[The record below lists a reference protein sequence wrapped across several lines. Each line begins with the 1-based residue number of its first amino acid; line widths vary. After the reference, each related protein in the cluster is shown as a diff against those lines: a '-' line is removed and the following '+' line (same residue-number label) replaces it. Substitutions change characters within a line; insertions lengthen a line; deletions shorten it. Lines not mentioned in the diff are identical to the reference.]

1 MHNKALK
8 HTSEL
13 PLNQNVAWTSLQSE
27 LVSNLVSFSSCS
39 SSEQFH
45 KLNELLC
52 KTKRKGV
59 TLTLGSV
66 GWLTWSHL
74 PGNSSYV
81 MLSYPA
87 ATTRACWASRPQH
100 WLFSQTSPLTS
111 KLALTWPDCHHTD
124 PLVCLPGCKIDTT
137 ASPMWVNAGR
147 RWHRRPFSH
156 LTVFQR
162 SCCLI
167 LVKWYKWLVHF
178 VNPPASRCGLKLSY
192 LAYFHLATVEECD
205 STAAE
210 VLVAFFFLFF
220 LPGGQ
225 RYITLL
231 ENGIVTQEDQKIFQ
245 VCKYFIWPSPL
256 LLKLGSVHP
265 NCTKN
270 IFS

>member
-1 MHNKALK
+1 
-8 HTSEL
+8 
-13 PLNQNVAWTSLQSE
+13 
-27 LVSNLVSFSSCS
+27 
-39 SSEQFH
+39 
-45 KLNELLC
+45 
-52 KTKRKGV
+52 
-59 TLTLGSV
+59 
-66 GWLTWSHL
+66 
-74 PGNSSYV
+74 

-111 KLALTWPDCHHTD
+111 KPALTWPDCHHTD

-210 VLVAFFFLFF
+210 VLVAFFFTWWAALYHAFRERNRHSRGSENFSGLQILHLALTSSVEIRVSSPKLHQKHIF
-220 LPGGQ
+220 LISSS
-225 RYITLL
+225 YSW
-231 ENGIVTQEDQKIFQ
+231 D
-245 VCKYFIWPSPL
+245 IWNL
-256 LLKLGSVHP
+256 CLQ
-265 NCTKN
+265 
-270 IFS
+270 